1 MLKQEKKNAISIC
14 KQLYYPKETI
24 TKIQNAVSIEDIS
37 RIMKNARLSWI
48 IGDR

>member
-24 TKIQNAVSIEDIS
+24 TKTKASASIEKYLYS
-37 RIMKNARLSWI
+37 S
-48 IGDR
+48 